1 MNLQKL
7 SLTQRHPEIIQ
18 PNSLQAL
25 PARPGECIIPRGNTA
40 FLKDSPLSTTKAPL
54 LCLWH
59 TGLDCTSTQC
69 PCPLSALSPLTQL
82 WSLAQTAASSASSAV
97 PCWGLSYASQTDN
110 TKRNPGCSGCKKLAG
125 IFAPSLPLPSICL
138 WGLTHA
144 SWRM

>member
-54 LCLWH
+54 
-59 TGLDCTSTQC
+59 
-69 PCPLSALSPLTQL
+69 SAFDIL
-82 WSLAQTAASSASSAV
+82 
-97 PCWGLSYASQTDN
+97 G
-110 TKRNPGCSGCKKLAG
+110 
-125 IFAPSLPLPSICL
+125 
-138 WGLTHA
+138 
-144 SWRM
+144 